1 MRIAITKGRTSKSS
15 VLLLLAGIS
24 LMLAGNFSYAEN
36 FENGFEAYERGD
48 FSTAMRIFRLFAE
61 QGDQE
66 AQHNLGSMYL
76 WGQGIA
82 QDYKEAIRWKRMS
95 AAQGN
100 QFSQFDLGTMYR
112 RGQGVPQDYK
122 EAVKWYRK
130 SAEQGNPS
138 AQSNLGFMYLT
149 GTAVAQDN
157 VYAHMWWSIA
167 ASSGETTA
175 ATNRDKV
182 VEEMTKDQIA
192 EAQRLARECVK
203 KDYKDC

>member
-1 MRIAITKGRTSKSS
+1 M
-15 VLLLLAGIS
+15 
-24 LMLAGNFSYAEN
+24 
-36 FENGFEAYERGD
+36 
-48 FSTAMRIFRLFAE
+48 
-61 QGDQE
+61 
-66 AQHNLGSMYL
+66 
-76 WGQGIA
+76 
-82 QDYKEAIRWKRMS
+82 
-95 AAQGN
+95 
-100 QFSQFDLGTMYR
+100 
-112 RGQGVPQDYK
+112 
-122 EAVKWYRK
+122 KWYRK

>member
-1 MRIAITKGRTSKSS
+1 
-15 VLLLLAGIS
+15 
-24 LMLAGNFSYAEN
+24 
-36 FENGFEAYERGD
+36 
-48 FSTAMRIFRLFAE
+48 
-61 QGDQE
+61 
-66 AQHNLGSMYL
+66 
-76 WGQGIA
+76 
-82 QDYKEAIRWKRMS
+82 MS
-95 AAQGN
+95 AAQGVSEAQYN
-100 QFSQFDLGTMYR
+100 LGLIYDY
-112 RGQGVPQDYK
+112 GHGVPQDYK

-192 EAQRLARECVK
+192 KAQRLARECVK
-203 KDYKDC
+203 KNYKDC

>member
-15 VLLLLAGIS
+15 VLLLLAGIL
-24 LMLAGNFSYAEN
+24 LMLAGNFGYAEN

-66 AQHNLGSMYL
+66 EQHNLGSMYL

-95 AAQGN
+95 A
-100 QFSQFDLGTMYR
+100 
-112 RGQGVPQDYK
+112 
-122 EAVKWYRK
+122 
-130 SAEQGNPS
+130 EQGNPS
-138 AQSNLGFMYLT
+138 AQSNLGFMYLA